1 MVWGWV
7 ICSVFTLVVALCM
20 AEICSVLPQ
29 AGSVYYWSGQL
40 AGAKWGY
47 AIKSNV

>member
-7 ICSVFTLVVALCM
+7 VSAVFTLIVALCM

-29 AGSVYYWSGQL
+29 AGSVYYWAGQL
-40 AGAKWGY
+40 AGPEWG
-47 AIKSNV
+47 